1 MGLGTGVR
9 GRASKTIRKATVS
22 VLEALP
28 LTPVLHYIYYSQLF
42 NIIPTPNRS
51 IRSL

>member
-1 MGLGTGVR
+1 MGFGIGVR

-28 LTPVLHYIYYSQLF
+28 LTPVLNYIYYSQLF
-42 NIIPTPNRS
+42 SIVPTPKRS